1 MATLY
6 TGNNHVIDTSLV
18 SKTLRKSTSTT
29 TTASIPVTTT
39 IITAS
44 TQISE
49 VNSSKQIK
57 NKSIYPSTPF
67 SPNLVDHH
75 HHHQQSIDL
84 MSNPNGGLALASA
97 LAGILG
103 LPFLPSILPP
113 TSLNPTTMTMTTTAA
128 TSGIETTIPSSILD
142 KSPSD
147 ITTFLSQHQQTQ
159 PMLPLWLPSNYQ
171 NNNENV
177 DILTDNLITNTTNNN
192 NNNTLANVCC
202 KNSNGQITDT
212 LGSSGINLN
221 ISTMNTIH
229 SMNSLYDNINSN
241 NNNNNAVTNS
251 SNNSSHLFNNFSFI
265 LPSQQTCSDVSSDTG
280 SVQSPFT
287 PVQQTTQST
296 SIHLTNSNAIDSI
309 YSSSNPNNKFNA
321 AMLSSIMTSSS
332 SSATTTPIPVT
343 SQQNNLD
350 SSINNSLLNSIERD
364 RKQREFIPDSK
375 KDDKYW
381 ERRRKNNEAAKRSRE
396 KRRQNDI
403 LMECRINQLQI
414 QNHKLHHELIELK
427 LRFNIQL
434 NDEDKKFMENQ
445 SSTLDDTQNDVY
457 NEHHDHHH
465 NNSDGELKLSEMD
478 CCMMSTTKSRNDSL
492 SMDDSQNEMLL
503 KSDQLS
509 SVSPT
514 PPPLLPQSPT
524 TTTMLMTM
532 TTATA
537 TTSCTAATV
546 LPVSASSIDPLMNSM
561 VMTTTSSSSSSPLLL
576 QSLNRMNCEQ
586 QMNIELTATNTT
598 STTSVP
604 SNNHNHTVSNNFLF
618 PQLNSLDNTD
628 LLTLKRIF
636 SSLGVGCLS
645 TPPTTSSVT
654 MNYPSSTS
662 SASPLIAAAA
672 AAAAVAAVATN
683 GGCTMPLSPISG
695 NNNNSVCTNSTTAP
709 FNNLSSLNTTAA
721 LLLRQAG
728 LMPASTTPP
737 PPPPPLPLQ
746 STLPIPQHH
755 QTTSCG
761 LHDNIS
767 VIKNN
772 KNDKLSFS
780 SSVIPLTA
788 GPAANVGGGGNGG
801 GRCSSVHSVKSDLS
815 NNSNDYFESPLD
827 LSLCL
832 QIKSESHNSEHFL
845 SDSNSGTST
854 LDKRYQDR
862 RRRNNEA
869 VRRCRE
875 NKRARLLGRTETTE
889 KLQSENRCLRNELSG
904 LSMEVKALRKLLTVG
919 GQQQD
924 QHENTTAFTT
934 KNNNCMSRNASSN
947 GMDYFGDNNEIKLFE
962 ETTTTILKH
971 DQKEVPSSPT
981 SSLSPRRRRRPPP
994 PPISIPSSNVDN
1006 EKEVAN
1012 TVNIGHE
1019 TEMIETMNDNNIDN
1033 TDDDIE
1039 MPTLTTM
1046 NVDSY
1051 SLDDDDDDDDNS
1063 LRSQTHTDHRKKLS
1077 SNITMETS
1085 SSNNQINKNVQVLL
1099 PNEHSQNIDNL
1110 SQEKLIHIAQMD
1122 TDDNTNDTDITTTNT
1137 TNNENISSFDSNK
1150 IMDCTK
1156 SDNGS
1161 RCGVDVGGNS
1171 ISIAVT
1177 NTDGTQSTELLTHV
1191 NKNVN
1196 DKPTTVIL
1204 RGRRRTLKTPIHN
1217 KNAKTNINHINH
1229 HHDQD
1234 TTDTINNVITSS
1246 ITQTTDLNDASNT
1259 SNIISAHKQHTPP
1272 SCNTATNIIS
1282 SNILSKS
1289 ENSYILPDKSTYFQL
1304 TNEYSTRN
1312 SGKEDSILT

>member
-1 MATLY
+1 M
-6 TGNNHVIDTSLV
+6 DCFS
-18 SKTLRKSTSTT
+18 S
-29 TTASIPVTTT
+29 AS
-39 IITAS
+39 
-44 TQISE
+44 
-49 VNSSKQIK
+49 
-57 NKSIYPSTPF
+57 
-67 SPNLVDHH
+67 
-75 HHHQQSIDL
+75 
-84 MSNPNGGLALASA
+84 
-97 LAGILG
+97 
-103 LPFLPSILPP
+103 
-113 TSLNPTTMTMTTTAA
+113 
-128 TSGIETTIPSSILD
+128 
-142 KSPSD
+142 
-147 ITTFLSQHQQTQ
+147 
-159 PMLPLWLPSNYQ
+159 
-171 NNNENV
+171 
-177 DILTDNLITNTTNNN
+177 
-192 NNNTLANVCC
+192 
-202 KNSNGQITDT
+202 
-212 LGSSGINLN
+212 
-221 ISTMNTIH
+221 
-229 SMNSLYDNINSN
+229 
-241 NNNNNAVTNS
+241 
-251 SNNSSHLFNNFSFI
+251 
-265 LPSQQTCSDVSSDTG
+265 TCSDVSSDTG

>member
-1 MATLY
+1 
-6 TGNNHVIDTSLV
+6 
-18 SKTLRKSTSTT
+18 
-29 TTASIPVTTT
+29 
-39 IITAS
+39 
-44 TQISE
+44 
-49 VNSSKQIK
+49 
-57 NKSIYPSTPF
+57 
-67 SPNLVDHH
+67 
-75 HHHQQSIDL
+75 
-84 MSNPNGGLALASA
+84 
-97 LAGILG
+97 
-103 LPFLPSILPP
+103 
-113 TSLNPTTMTMTTTAA
+113 
-128 TSGIETTIPSSILD
+128 
-142 KSPSD
+142 
-147 ITTFLSQHQQTQ
+147 
-159 PMLPLWLPSNYQ
+159 
-171 NNNENV
+171 
-177 DILTDNLITNTTNNN
+177 
-192 NNNTLANVCC
+192 
-202 KNSNGQITDT
+202 
-212 LGSSGINLN
+212 
-221 ISTMNTIH
+221 
-229 SMNSLYDNINSN
+229 
-241 NNNNNAVTNS
+241 
-251 SNNSSHLFNNFSFI
+251 
-265 LPSQQTCSDVSSDTG
+265 
-280 SVQSPFT
+280 
-287 PVQQTTQST
+287 
-296 SIHLTNSNAIDSI
+296 
-309 YSSSNPNNKFNA
+309 
-321 AMLSSIMTSSS
+321 MLSSIMTSSS
-332 SSATTTPIPVT
+332 SSTTTTPIPVT
-343 SQQNNLD
+343 SQQINLD
-350 SSINNSLLNSIERD
+350 SSSINNSLLNSIERD

-427 LRFNIQL
+427 LRFNIPL

-457 NEHHDHHH
+457 NGHHDHHH

-537 TTSCTAATV
+537 TTSCTTATV
-546 LPVSASSIDPLMNSM
+546 LPVSAPSIDPLMNSM

-586 QMNIELTATNTT
+586 QMSIELTATNTT
-598 STTSVP
+598 TTTSVL

-645 TPPTTSSVT
+645 TPPTTSPVT
-654 MNYPSSTS
+654 MNNSSSTAS

-683 GGCTMPLSPISG
+683 GGCTMPLSPIPG
-695 NNNNSVCTNSTTAP
+695 NNNNSVCTTSTTAP

-728 LMPASTTPP
+728 LMPASTTT

-746 STLPIPQHH
+746 STLPMPQHP

-772 KNDKLSFS
+772 NKNDKLSFS
-780 SSVIPLTA
+780 SSVMPLTA
-788 GPAANVGGGGNGG
+788 GPNANVGGGGNGG

-845 SDSNSGTST
+845 SDSNSGAST

-924 QHENTTAFTT
+924 QQENTTAFTT
-934 KNNNCMSRNASSN
+934 KNNNCMSRNTSSN

-962 ETTTTILKH
+962 ETTTLLKH
-971 DQKEVPSSPT
+971 DQKEVPLSPT
-981 SSLSPRRRRRPPP
+981 SSLSPRRQRRPPP
-994 PPISIPSSNVDN
+994 PISMPSSDGDN
-1006 EKEVAN
+1006 EKEVEN
-1012 TVNIGHE
+1012 TLNIDHE

-1039 MPTLTTM
+1039 MPNLTTM
-1046 NVDSY
+1046 NVDNY
-1051 SLDDDDDDDDNS
+1051 SLDDDDDDDDDNS

-1077 SNITMETS
+1077 SNITMGRS
-1085 SSNNQINKNVQVLL
+1085 SSNDQINKNVQVLL
-1099 PNEHSQNIDNL
+1099 SNEHSQHIDNL
-1110 SQEKLIHIAQMD
+1110 SQEKLIHIAQLD
-1122 TDDNTNDTDITTTNT
+1122 TNDNTNDTAITTTNT

-1150 IMDCTK
+1150 IIDCTK
-1156 SDNGS
+1156 NDSGS
-1161 RCGVDVGGNS
+1161 RCDVDVGGNI

-1177 NTDGTQSTELLTHV
+1177 NTDGIQSTELLTHV

-1204 RGRRRTLKTPIHN
+1204 RGRRRTLKTPTHN

-1229 HHDQD
+1229 HDQN
-1234 TTDTINNVITSS
+1234 TTDTIDNIITSS

-1259 SNIISAHKQHTPP
+1259 SNIISVHKQHTP

-1282 SNILSKS
+1282 SSILSKS

>member
-18 SKTLRKSTSTT
+18 SKTLRNSTSTT
-29 TTASIPVTTT
+29 TVASIPDTKT
-39 IITAS
+39 IITSS

-49 VNSSKQIK
+49 DSSSKQIK
-57 NKSIYPSTPF
+57 SKSTYPSTLF
-67 SPNLVDHH
+67 SPHLVDHH
-75 HHHQQSIDL
+75 QHHNQPIDL

-113 TSLNPTTMTMTTTAA
+113 TSLNSTTMTTTAA
-128 TSGIETTIPSSILD
+128 TLGIEKTIPSSTLD
-142 KSPSD
+142 TSPSD

-159 PMLPLWLPSNYQ
+159 SMLPLWLSSNYQ

-177 DILTDNLITNTTNNN
+177 DVLNDNLITNNTTNNN
-192 NNNTLANVCC
+192 NTPANVCC
-202 KNSNGQITDT
+202 KNSNGQIADT
-212 LGSSGINLN
+212 LSSSGINLN

-229 SMNSLYDNINSN
+229 SMNPLYDNINNSN
-241 NNNNNAVTNS
+241 NNTVTNNSNNN
-251 SNNSSHLFNNFSFI
+251 SHLFNNFSFI

-296 SIHLTNSNAIDSI
+296 SIHLTNSNTIDSN
-309 YSSSNPNNKFNA
+309 YSTGNPNNKFNT

-332 SSATTTPIPVT
+332 SSTTTTPIPVT
-343 SQQNNLD
+343 SQQINLD
-350 SSINNSLLNSIERD
+350 SSSINNSLLNSIERD

-427 LRFNIQL
+427 LRFNIPL

-457 NEHHDHHH
+457 NGHHDHH

-503 KSDQLS
+503 KSDHLS

-524 TTTMLMTM
+524 TTTMLMTT

-537 TTSCTAATV
+537 TYCTTATV
-546 LPVSASSIDPLMNSM
+546 LPMSTSSIDPLMNSV

-586 QMNIELTATNTT
+586 MNIELSATNTT
-598 STTSVP
+598 TTTSVL
-604 SNNHNHTVSNNFLF
+604 SNNHNHTVSSNFLF
-618 PQLNSLDNTD
+618 PHLNSLDNTD

-645 TPPTTSSVT
+645 TPPTTSPVT
-654 MNYPSSTS
+654 MNHSSSTSS

-683 GGCTMPLSPISG
+683 GGCTMPLSPIPG
-695 NNNNSVCTNSTTAP
+695 NNNNSICTTSTTTP

-737 PPPPPLPLQ
+737 PPPMSLQ
-746 STLPIPQHH
+746 STLPIPQHP
-755 QTTSCG
+755 QTSSCG
-761 LHDNIS
+761 LQDNIS
-767 VIKNN
+767 IMKNNN

-788 GPAANVGGGGNGG
+788 GPTANVGGG

-904 LSMEVKALRKLLTVG
+904 LSMEVKALRKLLTVSD
-919 GQQQD
+919 QQQD
-924 QHENTTAFTT
+924 QQENTTTITT
-934 KNNNCMSRNASSN
+934 YKNNCISRNTSSN
-947 GMDYFGDNNEIKLFE
+947 GMNYSGDDNEIKLLE
-962 ETTTTILKH
+962 ETTTITTLKH
-971 DQKEVPSSPT
+971 DHKEVPLSPT
-981 SSLSPRRRRRPPP
+981 SSLSLQPRQRPL
-994 PPISIPSSNVDN
+994 ISISSSDGDN
-1006 EKEVAN
+1006 EKEVEN
-1012 TVNIGHE
+1012 TLIFDHE
-1019 TEMIETMNDNNIDN
+1019 TEVIETMNDNNNEN

-1046 NVDSY
+1046 NVDNY
-1051 SLDDDDDDDDNS
+1051 SLNDDYNL
-1063 LRSQTHTDHRKKLS
+1063 LRFQTHTDHPKKLS
-1077 SNITMETS
+1077 SNNIMETS
-1085 SSNNQINKNVQVLL
+1085 SSDDQINKNVQVLL
-1099 PNEHSQNIDNL
+1099 PNEHSRHIDDL
-1110 SQEKLIHIAQMD
+1110 SQEKPINIAQLD
-1122 TDDNTNDTDITTTNT
+1122 TNNNTNDNVITTTNT
-1137 TNNENISSFDSNK
+1137 TSNENISSSDNNK
-1150 IMDCTK
+1150 MMECTK
-1156 SDNGS
+1156 SDNDS
-1161 RCGVDVGGNS
+1161 RCGVDVVGNS

-1177 NTDGTQSTELLTHV
+1177 NNGGIQSTDLLTHV

-1217 KNAKTNINHINH
+1217 KNAKTNINPNNH
-1229 HHDQD
+1229 HDEKN
-1234 TTDTINNVITSS
+1234 TIDTIDNMVTSS

-1259 SNIISAHKQHTPP
+1259 SIYKQHTP

-1282 SNILSKS
+1282 SGISSKS

>member
-1 MATLY
+1 MKRIVQL
-6 TGNNHVIDTSLV
+6 SL
-18 SKTLRKSTSTT
+18 SYSFFRS
-29 TTASIPVTTT
+29 
-39 IITAS
+39 
-44 TQISE
+44 
-49 VNSSKQIK
+49 
-57 NKSIYPSTPF
+57 F
-67 SPNLVDHH
+67 
-75 HHHQQSIDL
+75 
-84 MSNPNGGLALASA
+84 
-97 LAGILG
+97 
-103 LPFLPSILPP
+103 
-113 TSLNPTTMTMTTTAA
+113 
-128 TSGIETTIPSSILD
+128 
-142 KSPSD
+142 
-147 ITTFLSQHQQTQ
+147 
-159 PMLPLWLPSNYQ
+159 
-171 NNNENV
+171 
-177 DILTDNLITNTTNNN
+177 
-192 NNNTLANVCC
+192 
-202 KNSNGQITDT
+202 
-212 LGSSGINLN
+212 
-221 ISTMNTIH
+221 MNC
-229 SMNSLYDNINSN
+229 N
-241 NNNNNAVTNS
+241 
-251 SNNSSHLFNNFSFI
+251 
-265 LPSQQTCSDVSSDTG
+265 TCSDVSSDTG

-296 SIHLTNSNAIDSI
+296 SIHLTNSNTIDSI
-309 YSSSNPNNKFNA
+309 YSSGNPNNKFNA

-332 SSATTTPIPVT
+332 SSTTTTPIPVT
-343 SQQNNLD
+343 SQQSNLD
-350 SSINNSLLNSIERD
+350 SSSINNSLLNSIERD

-427 LRFNIQL
+427 LRFNVPL

-537 TTSCTAATV
+537 TTSCTSATV
-546 LPVSASSIDPLMNSM
+546 LPVSTSLIDPLMNSM

-598 STTSVP
+598 STTSIL
-604 SNNHNHTVSNNFLF
+604 STNHNHTVSNNFLF

-645 TPPTTSSVT
+645 TPSTTSSVAT
-654 MNYPSSTS
+654 NHPSSTSS

-672 AAAAVAAVATN
+672 AAAAVAAAATN
-683 GGCTMPLSPISG
+683 GGCTMPLSPIPG
-695 NNNNSVCTNSTTAP
+695 NNNNGVCTTSTTAP

-737 PPPPPLPLQ
+737 PPLPLQ
-746 STLPIPQHH
+746 STLPIPQHP

-924 QHENTTAFTT
+924 QQENTTTFTT

-947 GMDYFGDNNEIKLFE
+947 GMDYSDDNNEIKLFE
-962 ETTTTILKH
+962 ETTATLKH
-971 DQKEVPSSPT
+971 DQKEVPLSLT
-981 SSLSPRRRRRPPP
+981 SSLSLRRRPPP
-994 PPISIPSSNVDN
+994 PPISMPSSDGDN
-1006 EKEVAN
+1006 EKEVEN
-1012 TVNIGHE
+1012 TVIVDHE

-1046 NVDSY
+1046 NVDNY
-1051 SLDDDDDDDDNS
+1051 SLDDDDDDDDDDNS

-1085 SSNNQINKNVQVLL
+1085 SSNGRINKNVRVLL
-1099 PNEHSQNIDNL
+1099 PNEHSQHIDNL
-1110 SQEKLIHIAQMD
+1110 LQEKLIHIAQMD
-1122 TDDNTNDTDITTTNT
+1122 TKDNTNDTATTTTTTITNT
-1137 TNNENISSFDSNK
+1137 TNNENISSSDSNK

-1177 NTDGTQSTELLTHV
+1177 NTDGTQSTESLSHV

-1196 DKPTTVIL
+1196 DKPTTIIL

-1229 HHDQD
+1229 HHDQN
-1234 TTDTINNVITSS
+1234 TTDTIDNMITSS

-1282 SNILSKS
+1282 SSILSKS